1 MNDVFK
7 IVIPEITDNTLK
19 LFVNNWSQG
28 CLALFLEKKSKITM
42 DEVGNFSDSPWECN
56 HVHRCM
62 MKLIRMEKEKF
73 ESIQ

>member
-28 CLALFLEKKSKITM
+28 FLALFLEKKSK
-42 DEVGNFSDSPWECN
+42 
-56 HVHRCM
+56 
-62 MKLIRMEKEKF
+62 
-73 ESIQ
+73 